1 MYIGLE
7 IKKFLW
13 MVGLGNLIKKVI
25 LESFVLLNNYNKNYF
40 KCIRKWNESKNKK
53 KFIIWL
59 KWVGYFSIWM

>member
-25 LESFVLLNNYNKNYF
+25 LESFVLLNDYNKNYF
-40 KCIRKWNESKNKK
+40 KCIRKWNEGKNKNIYYLIK
-53 KFIIWL
+53 
-59 KWVGYFSIWM
+59 VGRIF

>member
-25 LESFVLLNNYNKNYF
+25 LESFVLLNNYNKYYF
-40 KCIRKWNESKNKK
+40 KCIRKWNESKNKNIYYLIK
-53 KFIIWL
+53 
-59 KWVGYFSIWM
+59 VGRIF

>member
-40 KCIRKWNESKNKK
+40 KCIRKWNKSKNKNIYYLIK
-53 KFIIWL
+53 
-59 KWVGYFSIWM
+59 VGRIF

>member
-40 KCIRKWNESKNKK
+40 KCIWKWNKSKNKNIYYLIK
-53 KFIIWL
+53 
-59 KWVGYFSIWM
+59 VGRIF